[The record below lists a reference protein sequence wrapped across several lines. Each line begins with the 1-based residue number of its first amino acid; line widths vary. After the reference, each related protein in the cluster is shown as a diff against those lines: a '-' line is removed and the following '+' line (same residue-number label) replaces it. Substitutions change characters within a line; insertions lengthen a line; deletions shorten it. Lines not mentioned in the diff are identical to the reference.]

1 MHAAAAFLLCMPQIC
16 CVINISQRSTS
27 GGSDA
32 MFVAQTDRVQ
42 LWTQQAVFFDRMSA

>member
-1 MHAAAAFLLCMPQIC
+1 MACMLQQPFC
-16 CVINISQRSTS
+16 CVRHKFVAQRSTS

-32 MFVAQTDRVQ
+32 IFVAQTDRVQ